1 MISFHADPKI
11 AEQQMHAIIFY
22 LTTFGYIDGDFDQSE
37 KLFVREYV
45 RKLVEQRVASGM
57 PGGDPALK
65 AELVQKYTTHFHEVF
80 EGTDKTVKD
89 LFTEAVSEGED
100 QNHFVHSKLKLR
112 CFEIF
117 QSFDAAGQEALM
129 ETIDELIM
137 ADGTAH
143 PAEVKFRAELSA
155 LLEADLGIELID
167 EGGHGRTSVSV
178 REKTK
183 LQADHAHPF
192 FDQFEHHYS
201 RDPEKIT
208 TQVAADLGLIER
220 VMRTFE
226 HQREGNEGRLVG
238 KKTVQDFA
246 GSKPF
251 LDGHVYVL
259 PATHPAGYELT
270 VLGDLHGCYSCL
282 KAALMQSRFLEKVE
296 AFRNDPKHHPDPKLV
311 LLGDYIDRGM
321 FSLNGVFR
329 TVMQL
334 LATAPDHVY
343 ALRGNH
349 EYFVEHQGNIYGG
362 VRPAESINSLKP
374 HQPIDVFRKYSK
386 LFDAMPNTLLFDQ
399 TMFVHAG
406 IPRDRLIKERVKD
419 LSGLND
425 SEVRFQM
432 MWSDPS
438 SADVIPAEL
447 QETSARFAFG
457 RLQAQA
463 FLQRFGLHTLIR
475 GHEKVDDGFHRV
487 YDDANMLLITLFSA
501 GGETNDDLPLDS
513 SYRSVTPSALTLAWK
528 NGESTITP
536 WAIDYETYNDP
547 KRNAFFKV
555 PAELPQ
561 LK

>member
-37 KLFVREYV
+37 KHFVREYV

-100 QNHFVHSKLKLR
+100 QNQFVHSKLKLR

-208 TQVAADLGLIER
+208 AQVAADLDLIER

-226 HQREGNEGRLVG
+226 HQRAGHEGRLVG

-296 AFRNDPKHHPDPKLV
+296 AFRKDPEHHADPKLV

-334 LATAPDHVY
+334 LATAPEHVY

-425 SEVRFQM
+425 PDVRFQM

-513 SYRSVTPSALTLAWK
+513 SYRSVTPSALTLTWK
-528 NGESTITP
+528 DGESTITP

-555 PAELPQ
+555 PPELPQ